1 MYRARWR
8 AASPLER
15 ELMSA
20 MAAGGEEAV
29 TRAEVAARMGRDTR
43 AISVPRERLLDK
55 GVIEAAGHGRLR
67 FTLPG
72 FADYIRGLDA

>member
-1 MYRARWR
+1 
-8 AASPLER
+8 
-15 ELMSA
+15 